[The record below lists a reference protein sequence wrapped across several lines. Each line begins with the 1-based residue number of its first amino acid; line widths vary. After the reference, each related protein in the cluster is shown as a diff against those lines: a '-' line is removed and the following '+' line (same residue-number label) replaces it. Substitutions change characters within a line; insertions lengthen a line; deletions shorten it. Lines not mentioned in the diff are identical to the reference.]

1 MTETTP
7 QGLTSS
13 QTVGPFFGPALVRDG
28 DTQHVLTGPN
38 TEGQRI
44 RIEGRVFD
52 GEGVPVPDA
61 LVEIWQA
68 NAFGRYNH
76 PNDHSDAPLDPEFT
90 GFGRAGAGDDGRF
103 WFETIL
109 PGPVAFDRERLQAP
123 HIAVTVFG
131 RGLLHHLFT
140 RIYFADEPAN
150 ADDPILQL
158 VPADRRGTLIATRTE
173 DDDATVVYQFDIIL
187 QGPGETV
194 FFNY

>member
-1 MTETTP
+1 MTKLD
-7 QGLTSS
+7 LTSA
-13 QTVGPFFGPALVRDG
+13 QTVGPFFGPAMVRD
-28 DTQHVLTGPN
+28 DAIQHVLTGPD

-44 RIEGRVFD
+44 RIEGGVYD
-52 GEGVPVPDA
+52 GEGAPVPDA

-76 PNDHSDAPLDPEFT
+76 PGDERDAPLDPEFT
-90 GFGRAGAGDDGRF
+90 GFGRAGTTDDGRF

-109 PGPVAFDRERLQAP
+109 PGPVAFDREGMQAP

-150 ADDPILQL
+150 ATDPILQR
-158 VPADRRGTLIATRTE
+158 VPADRRGTLIATRLN
-173 DDDATVVYQFDIIL
+173 DDEPVVYHWDIIL